1 MLHSLL
7 ILWEIVT
14 GLVLVYSTALL
25 YLRSQQYSTCLIHPF
40 TKTLF
45 FLLKCFISNIH
56 TLENNFRISILPKD
70 TLACRLEA
78 GKARNQTTGRSRRF
92 YMRGQRRGERSSQGA
107 SRSPCLPGDLPLPPP
122 LVEDLLYHLSYP
134 KKMMLTLVLLYKSVL
149 QRQL

>member
-45 FLLKCFISNIH
+45 FPCLSVLYLTFTHQRTISGSVSYP
-56 TLENNFRISILPKD
+56 RILWPAD
-70 TLACRLEA
+70 QRLE
-78 GKARNQTTGRSRRF
+78 KREIKLPTTGGSRRF
-92 YMRGQRRGERSSQGA
+92 YMRGQRWGERSSQGA
-107 SRSPCLPGDLPLPPP
+107 SRSLCLPGDLPLPPP

-134 KKMMLTLVLLYKSVL
+134 KKK
-149 QRQL
+149 